1 MTPDPSAE
9 RLESGDRAEMERVY
23 TAEAPGLART
33 VRALM
38 CRAAGVDDVVQEVF
52 VIAFTRIET
61 FEGRTS
67 MSAWLRGIALNV
79 VRNRSRRRRRRCDL
93 DERFPARAIG
103 AVDTP
108 EDELDAR
115 RAEARLW
122 NAVDQ
127 LPATQRE
134 AFVMRVLEE
143 RSLAE
148 CAEILGVSVK
158 SVSRRALQAERV
170 VKAAV
175 GEDGE

>member
-1 MTPDPSAE
+1 MALRQPVAQEAHEPFHAFF
-9 RLESGDRAEMERVY
+9 RAHYAFVWRCVRRCGV
-23 TAEAPGLART
+23 APGEL
-33 VRALM
+33 
-38 CRAAGVDDVVQEVF
+38 DDVVQEVF

-79 VRNRSRRRRRRCDL
+79 VRNRSRRRRRRSDL
-93 DERFPARAIG
+93 DERVPTRAIG

-108 EDELDAR
+108 EEEMDAR

-127 LPATQRE
+127 LPAAQRE
-134 AFVMRVLEE
+134 AFVMRVLEQ

-158 SVSRRALQAERV
+158 SVSRRALQAERA

-175 GEDGE
+175 GEDGR